1 MKKVYN
7 LKNIKEAVDMVTGL
21 DIATLTRQR
30 EYVYARSLYYKI
42 ALEYT
47 GTTYHKIINEV
58 GVKQHGTL
66 LSSVDQFESILK
78 YRNYKQLYDSCLE
91 VLGIEV
97 EKEESEEL
105 SEKYTETQISVFNEL
120 KKLTDTQLL
129 DFKETRLK
137 PYLKTLESRVEQKVI
152 LKVNGARL
160 RQ

>member
-1 MKKVYN
+1 MKKAYN

-21 DIATLTRQR
+21 DISELTRQR
-30 EYVYARSLYYKI
+30 EYVYARALYYKI
-42 ALEYT
+42 ALSYT
-47 GTTYHKIINEV
+47 GATYHKIINEV

-66 LSSVDQFESILK
+66 LSAVEQFESILK

-91 VLGIEV
+91 VLGVEA
-97 EKEESEEL
+97 EKEEEEEL
-105 SEKYTETQISVFNEL
+105 KEKYTKTQISVFNEII
-120 KKLTDTQLL
+120 KLTDSQLL

-152 LKVNGARL
+152 LKVEGARL